1 MGWIL
6 LLEFFYAFTVIY
18 QPLPLMRIIFHKS
31 CIIFE
36 LPVCIQTV
44 LVEPYRLLSTKL
56 LGQEFLHLIFQNLL
70 YEQQLEWSNLWWPF
84 AIKWKLKHTTLSEHF
99 IKTYHS
105 VGTFP
110 KSNREIVESHYT
122 RQLTFLAWYRRIN
135 KKLQGIIVRRY
146 PSSPTC
152 SCLWINNQTFS
163 RHDIA
168 EILLKMALN
177 NNNQ

>member
-6 LLEFFYAFTVIY
+6 LLEFCYAFTVIY
-18 QPLPLMRIIFHKS
+18 QPLPLMGIIFHKS
-31 CIIFE
+31 YIIFE

-44 LVEPYRLLSTKL
+44 VVEPYRLLSTKL

-105 VGTFP
+105 VGTFHQNIP
-110 KSNREIVESHYT
+110 LCRNISKIQSKNSRITLYT
-122 RQLTFLAWYRRIN
+122 
-135 KKLQGIIVRRY
+135 
-146 PSSPTC
+146 
-152 SCLWINNQTFS
+152 
-163 RHDIA
+163 IA
-168 EILLKMALN
+168 HFPGMVQAH
-177 NNNQ
+177 Q